1 MAVASIII
9 PTYQHAK
16 YLPDSIASALAQTVP
31 CEVIV
36 VDDGSTDDTAAVV
49 KRYGVKF
56 IQQDHAGP
64 SAARNAGIEAA
75 TGEFIMFL
83 DADDVIAPTKI
94 AKQLAAFTDD
104 IGWVICDVSI
114 EDAASGQKITASKRY
129 GYNGLGGWIQS
140 LLAERNIFPIMAPL
154 VRRSVLNGIRFNDDL
169 IPEDWHFWHAVAGAA
184 RVRYVPEVLATYRKT
199 RTGRSRTPQQARK
212 VSRNI
217 VQPLR
222 LNLGCGTEGTR
233 SWHPIHGMVNLDK
246 SMGWRFEDGLGDF
259 VTGSVAGISISH
271 ALMYVQMADWPAM
284 FAELARVLKP
294 GGVLR
299 ITEDDTA
306 HPESRTHPR
315 GWHDAKTLT
324 NPAMVKA
331 HMERAGL
338 RAYDVAPGETKYD
351 DTSLIQQ
358 QHGDAPDCFWMEGVK
373 IACVLFEPHA
383 DDAALFGSFTVL
395 RYRPMVVT
403 CYPSA
408 GDYGD
413 TDMRA
418 AETREAMTILGGEPV
433 EQWQGGDL
441 VAQMREIDA
450 RMRPAKVFAPDRNSS
465 HKDHV
470 AVAEAAR
477 EVFGHRLLTY
487 HTYNELGRV
496 MSARPVDFEP
506 AWVLA
511 KLRAL
516 CRFESQATHRAA
528 HAFFLDCQR
537 EYYGEG
543 PE

>member
-1 MAVASIII
+1 MTVASIII

-16 YLPDSIASALAQTVP
+16 YLSDAIESALAQTVP

-36 VDDGSTDDTAAVV
+36 VDDGSTDNTAAVLACF
-49 KRYGVKF
+49 GVKT
-56 IQQDHAGP
+56 IRQDHAGP
-64 SAARNAGIEAA
+64 SKARNAGIEAA

-94 AKQLAAFTDD
+94 EKQLAAFTDD

-184 RVRYVPEVLATYRKT
+184 RVRYVPEVMATYRKT

-233 SWHPIHGMVNLDK
+233 SWHPIEGMVNLDK

-271 ALMYVQMADWPAM
+271 SLMYVQLADWPAM
-284 FAELARVLKP
+284 FAEFARVLKP
-294 GGVLR
+294 DGVLR

-306 HPESRTHPR
+306 HPKSRTHPR
-315 GWHDAKTLT
+315 GWHDATTLT

-338 RAYDVAPGETKYD
+338 RAYDMAPGETKYD
-351 DTSLIQQ
+351 DDSLIQQ
-358 QHGDAPDCFWMEGVK
+358 QHGDTPDCFWIEGVK
-373 IACVLFEPHA
+373 IACVLFEPHP

-403 CYPSA
+403 CHGSS

-418 AETREAMTILGGEPV
+418 AETREAMSILGGDPV

-441 VAQMREIDA
+441 VAQMRELDSRIK
-450 RMRPAKVFAPDRNSS
+450 PSKVFAPDRNSS

-470 AVAEAAR
+470 AVADAAR
-477 EVFGHRLLTY
+477 EVFGHRLTTY
-487 HTYNELGRV
+487 HTYNAQGRV
-496 MSARPVDFEP
+496 MSDRPVSFEP

-516 CRFESQATHRAA
+516 CRYESQATHRAA

-537 EYYGEG
+537 EYYGDG